1 VLRSWAGAN
10 PDVMVRYI
18 QAYVEG
24 LRYALAPDNRAE
36 SIKRLIDNIKLPSD
50 IAAQAYD
57 MEAHP
62 TEGLARDGKFDIEG
76 FKNVLKLRAETEG
89 LALAAPEKYFNLSYY
104 RKALTGL

>member
-1 VLRSWAGAN
+1 
-10 PDVMVRYI
+10 
-18 QAYVEG
+18 
-24 LRYALAPDNRAE
+24 
-36 SIKRLIDNIKLPSD
+36 
-50 IAAQAYD
+50 

-89 LALAAPEKYFNLSYY
+89 LALAAPEKYFNLTYY

>member
-1 VLRSWAGAN
+1 MLRSWAGAN

-62 TEGLARDGKFDIEG
+62 TEGLARDANSTSKAS
-76 FKNVLKLRAETEG
+76 RTCS
-89 LALAAPEKYFNLSYY
+89 SYAQKP
-104 RKALTGL
+104 RNWR

>member
-1 VLRSWAGAN
+1 MLRSWAGAN

-50 IAAQAYD
+50 IAAQ
-57 MEAHP
+57 P
-62 TEGLARDGKFDIEG
+62 TTWRLIRLRDWPGMANSTSKAS
-76 FKNVLKLRAETEG
+76 RTCS
-89 LALAAPEKYFNLSYY
+89 SYAQKPKDW
-104 RKALTGL
+104 R